1 MRRHRDANYLDGV
14 LVQLDAWLPTVRWM
28 RPGQPWA
35 DIVRV
40 LNHGQQAIWTVEQ
53 LRRTLQRLAREGI
66 IKAGL
71 LGRARRQGG
80 GDRLVRLVAGIKTA
94 SADRTLNQIAT
105 QLEAMREHTPSGDTR
120 WHPSSVRHL
129 LG

>member
-1 MRRHRDANYLDGV
+1 M
-14 LVQLDAWLPTVRWM
+14 
-28 RPGQPWA
+28 
-35 DIVRV
+35 
-40 LNHGQQAIWTVEQ
+40 
-53 LRRTLQRLAREGI
+53 
-66 IKAGL
+66 

-120 WHPSSVRHL
+120 WHLSSVRHL